1 MSIENPFN
9 LPPHLVGMTQAKW
22 DAMTPREREAARD
35 VSHLHPKLRGL
46 EGRKVRVSP
55 ARQFG
60 ASTFRVGM
68 STGWR
73 PCHLAMRGNARGSSD
88 TIRHNEEF
96 TSVQIID

>member
-46 EGRKVRVSP
+46 EGRKVRVTPKRAS
-55 ARQFG
+55 G
-60 ASTFRVGM
+60 ASTFTVGKT
-68 STGWR
+68 TGWR
-73 PCHLAMRGNARGSSD
+73 PAHLAMRGSARGSSD
-88 TIRHNEEF
+88 VIRHTEEF
-96 TSVQIID
+96 LTVTVLN